1 MNTEKEIVPEN
12 VPEANL
18 NQPITSYAKIPFLR
32 QVNTISQI
40 YKWNPTGFR
49 IVLNLPIISDDA
61 SPLFYL
67 RAYPFI
73 PHLGENVYHF
83 GYSEST
89 ILFNQFRP
97 IVHPLKYT
105 SAGEWAGDIPIGDG
119 NVPPVEFVHY
129 NLPPLISILCQG
141 NRRWRGDLHYRFRM
155 ASNFGNQ
162 GILCAAPLFGIKHGL
177 QAGNFFKYAT
187 PMAPYD
193 TGYLTDFA
201 NSYTYQDASMFR
213 HLEVAIPWQKPYEW
227 EDHYANVNGTLRSAE
242 AYDGSSGNNNGGL
255 GLDPSPMVFDFIAM
269 FLRGNLPATS
279 TTNSIIIEVD
289 IKAGENFEFSG
300 ECIYPA
306 PYPQMF
312 LDYEKQEFNSG
323 GVLSAILGHYS
334 VPTNSYTTDGIGP
347 VRPG

>member
-32 QVNTISQI
+32 QVNVVSQI

-49 IVLNLPIISDDA
+49 VVLNLPLVSDDR

-73 PHLGENVYHF
+73 PHLGENTYHF
-83 GYSEST
+83 GFSEAT
-89 ILFNQFRP
+89 QLFNQFRP
-97 IVHPLKYT
+97 IVHPLNLLANGSWNPT
-105 SAGEWAGDIPIGDG
+105 IIATNP
-119 NVPPVEFVHY
+119 PPVEFVHY
-129 NLPPLISILCQG
+129 NAPPLISILCQG

-162 GILCAAPLFGIKHGL
+162 GILCATPLFGVKHGL
-177 QAGNFFKYAT
+177 QDGDFFKLAT
-187 PMAPYD
+187 PMIPYD
-193 TGYLTDFA
+193 TGYLSNFA

-227 EDHYANVNGTLRSAE
+227 EDHFANINGAFRSAE
-242 AYDGSSGNNNGGL
+242 SWDGFSGGVRGGI
-255 GLDPSPMVFDFIAM
+255 GLDPCPLVFDFIAM
-269 FLRGNLPATS
+269 FLRGNLPATT

-300 ECIYPA
+300 ECVYPS
-306 PYPQMF
+306 PLPQGF
-312 LDYEKQEFNSG
+312 LDYERYSNTTSIKAL
-323 GVLSAILGHYS
+323 VPGHYS
-334 VPTNSYTTDGIGP
+334 VPSTDYTTDGLGP
-347 VRPG
+347 IKKV